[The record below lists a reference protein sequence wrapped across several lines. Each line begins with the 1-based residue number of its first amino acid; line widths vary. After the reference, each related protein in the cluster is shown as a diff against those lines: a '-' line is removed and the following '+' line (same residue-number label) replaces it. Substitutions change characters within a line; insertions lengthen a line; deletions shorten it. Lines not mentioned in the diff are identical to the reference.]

1 MIVNKIE
8 VVNDVITKKKLDGA
22 LKLVVDEGTEFMAVN
37 QLKMTVVKSTTLKI
51 IYHGT
56 KSSKLNILIDVEPN
70 QTLRL
75 EEIHIHDKMK
85 IQYQYRI
92 HENAKVRVNRMAKCQ
107 QGRKWDIAYLNG
119 SKAQFSLCES
129 AIVYDGQ
136 FNHVLVYHNASD
148 TKSFFCFRGCTLDK
162 GNIKL
167 AMSGIVENQMKR
179 CKLEQDAEIVSTNQQ
194 LSDIQTN
201 YVTEEEK
208 NVKVSSHTALNQTK
222 LQESEIRQFLMG
234 NIKFT
239 KQYQQ
244 LIEQELEELEVSY
257 ES

>member
-56 KSSKLNILIDVEPN
+56 KSSKLNIIIDVEPN

-92 HENAKVRVNRMAKCQ
+92 
-107 QGRKWDIAYLNG
+107 G
-119 SKAQFSLCES
+119 
-129 AIVYDGQ
+129 
-136 FNHVLVYHNASD
+136 
-148 TKSFFCFRGCTLDK
+148 
-162 GNIKL
+162 
-167 AMSGIVENQMKR
+167 
-179 CKLEQDAEIVSTNQQ
+179 
-194 LSDIQTN
+194 
-201 YVTEEEK
+201 EK
-208 NVKVSSHTALNQTK
+208 T
-222 LQESEIRQFLMG
+222 
-234 NIKFT
+234 
-239 KQYQQ
+239 
-244 LIEQELEELEVSY
+244 
-257 ES
+257 

>member
-1 MIVNKIE
+1 
-8 VVNDVITKKKLDGA
+8 
-22 LKLVVDEGTEFMAVN
+22 
-37 QLKMTVVKSTTLKI
+37 
-51 IYHGT
+51 
-56 KSSKLNILIDVEPN
+56 
-70 QTLRL
+70 
-75 EEIHIHDKMK
+75 
-85 IQYQYRI
+85 
-92 HENAKVRVNRMAKCQ
+92 
-107 QGRKWDIAYLNG
+107 
-119 SKAQFSLCES
+119 
-129 AIVYDGQ
+129 
-136 FNHVLVYHNASD
+136 
-148 TKSFFCFRGCTLDK
+148 
-162 GNIKL
+162 
-167 AMSGIVENQMKR
+167 MSGIVEDQMKR